1 MLYALVFGAVADGA
15 RLSLAR
21 DALGSPTLRG
31 EIFLGWADGFGRV
44 AAARVRPVSR
54 GDQET
59 APQIRALKEAGCKKV
74 FEETASGG
82 RWDRPAVSEA
92 LQAREGF
99 RGLWPANT

>member
-54 GDQET
+54 GRGRAWPCGAGT
-59 APQIRALKEAGCKKV
+59 AGGGAEPIGGAGL
-74 FEETASGG
+74 TASRRVAAFLCPLDGN
-82 RWDRPAVSEA
+82 RDLSS
-92 LQAREGF
+92 
-99 RGLWPANT
+99 